1 MFRPNY
7 RVTDKAI
14 REIAKQKRLT
24 WRPERCIPLVALG
37 YVILGGLATAP
48 IWLWLLG

>member
-24 WRPERCIPLVALG
+24 WQPGAVYTARPWATLSWA
-37 YVILGGLATAP
+37 LATAP